1 MVPKEAAMTSDP
13 AGKRKRPSLIWPI
26 VIVLATI
33 FLMGVAAGYLDAMR
47 DAGRDTP
54 SALAGAGLV
63 LAAGLAAMALYLWRV
78 GKFWEGWSKRK
89 RLYWTCLMVAVM
101 IGVIAG
107 ILDYSGTSSAS
118 GPLFPLIGSGALP
131 PAVAITLAILWAGGL
146 AVLIPL
152 YERSIDDHE
161 RQAYWRAGL
170 AGYYAF
176 IIPAPAWWV
185 LHRAGLVPPLDA
197 MLLFLAALLVNAA
210 VYFWLK
216 FR

>member
-1 MVPKEAAMTSDP
+1 MVRKEATMTSDP
-13 AGKRKRPSLIWPI
+13 AEKRKRPSLIWPV
-26 VIVLATI
+26 VITLATI

-47 DAGRDTP
+47 DAGKSAP
-54 SALAGAGLV
+54 SAAAGAGLV
-63 LAAGLAAMALYLWRV
+63 LAGGMVAMAFYLRRV
-78 GKFWEGWSKRK
+78 GKFWAGWSKRK
-89 RLYWTCLMVAVM
+89 RLYWTCLAVAVG
-101 IGVIAG
+101 IGALSA
-107 ILDYSGTSSAS
+107 ILDRSGTSDPGA
-118 GPLFPLIGSGALP
+118 PLFGSGALS
-131 PAVAITLAILWAGGL
+131 PAIAIALALLWAGGL

-185 LHRAGLVPPLDA
+185 LNRAGLVPPVDA

>member
-13 AGKRKRPSLIWPI
+13 AGKRKRPSLIWPV
-26 VIVLATI
+26 VIVFVTI
-33 FLMGVAAGYLDAMR
+33 FLMGLAAGYLDAMR
-47 DAGRDTP
+47 EAGERAP
-54 SALAGAGLV
+54 PAAVGAGLAL
-63 LAAGLAAMALYLWRV
+63 LAGMAAMALYLRRV

-89 RLYWTCLMVAVM
+89 RLYWISLAVAAT
-101 IGVIAG
+101 IGVLSG
-107 ILDYSGTSSAS
+107 ILDRSGTSNP
-118 GPLFPLIGSGALP
+118 GDPLFGNGALS
-131 PAVAITLAILWAGGL
+131 PAIAIALALLWAGGL

-185 LHRAGLVPPLDA
+185 LHRAGLVPPVDA